1 MTDLHD
7 RLAEWLAE
15 AAPGDPPRDLALHA
29 SGCVECM
36 ARASAIDALADV
48 DPSRA
53 PEPPPHV
60 GGATRPAGVLPVAR
74 AVAALATMG
83 LLVAAVL
90 VGAGALIGDRSPAG
104 SGSHPEASGTPGEG
118 VLGAAA
124 SDLATSPPSK
134 EEEQSP
140 SPSPA
145 ATATATETATATA
158 DESPDG
164 TTDPEPAT
172 ADRAETSAPV
182 LPAPTTIAVPAGTPR
197 PTAPPATPAPAPTPT
212 PVPAATP
219 SPTPPPPPTPTPA
232 PTPTDEPAPVPT
244 PTPTPTPA
252 DGESAAS
259 DASCENG
266 LDDDG
271 DLLVDLLDPGCVVGS
286 HESDA

>member
-7 RLAEWLAE
+7 RVADWLAE

-29 SGCVECM
+29 SGCGDCM

-48 DPSRA
+48 DPGRA

-60 GGATRPAGVLPVAR
+60 GGTTRPAGLLPVAR
-74 AVAALATMG
+74 AVAGLATVG

-104 SGSHPEASGTPGEG
+104 SGSRPEASDTPGEG
-118 VLGAAA
+118 VLGATA
-124 SDLATSPPSK
+124 SDAATSSPS

-145 ATATATETATATA
+145 ATATATA

-172 ADRAETSAPV
+172 PDPAETSAPV
-182 LPAPTTIAVPAGTPR
+182 LPAPTTVTIPAGTPR
-197 PTAPPATPAPAPTPT
+197 PAAPQPTPAPAPTPT
-212 PVPAATP
+212 PVPAVTP
-219 SPTPPPPPTPTPA
+219 SPPPPPPPTPTPV
-232 PTPTDEPAPVPT
+232 PTPTEEPTPVPT
-244 PTPTPTPA
+244 PVPTPLPTPTPTPA
-252 DGESAAS
+252 DGESAAA
-259 DASCENG
+259 DGSCGNG
-266 LDDDG
+266 LDDDE
-271 DLLVDLLDPGCVVGS
+271 DLLIDVLDPGCVIGS
-286 HESDA
+286 RESDA

>member
-1 MTDLHD
+1 MTDPHD
-7 RLAEWLAE
+7 RVADWLAE

-29 SGCVECM
+29 SGCGECM

-48 DPSRA
+48 DPGRA

-60 GGATRPAGVLPVAR
+60 GGTTRPAGLLPVAR
-74 AVAALATMG
+74 AVAGLATVG

-104 SGSHPEASGTPGEG
+104 SGSRPEASGTPGEG
-118 VLGAAA
+118 VLGATA
-124 SDLATSPPSK
+124 SDAATSSPSE
-134 EEEQSP
+134 EEEQSR

-145 ATATATETATATA
+145 ATATATPTA
-158 DESPDG
+158 DESPEG
-164 TTDPEPAT
+164 TTDPDPAT
-172 ADRAETSAPV
+172 PAPAETSAPV

-197 PTAPPATPAPAPTPT
+197 PTVPPATPAPAPTPT

-244 PTPTPTPA
+244 PTPA
-252 DGESAAS
+252 EGESAAS
-259 DASCENG
+259 DASCDNG

-271 DLLVDLLDPGCVVGS
+271 DLLIDLLDPGCVVGS
-286 HESDA
+286 RESDA